1 MRTGTSREP
10 MAVTSSLN
18 SIHISPRTPKTP
30 RPNTGDE
37 QEDVEL
43 TLLNEEERLRSA
55 RAFHDDDNSMV
66 SAEDVSKRPISAKDK
81 RGMVLLCVL
90 CTSRAST
97 LLDRPRLTF
106 FFLDLLQG
114 VPVRYHS

>member
-1 MRTGTSREP
+1 

-18 SIHISPRTPKTP
+18 SIHISPRTPRTP
-30 RPNTGDE
+30 RPNMGDDE
-37 QEDVEL
+37 EEDVEL

-55 RAFHDDDNSMV
+55 RAFNDHDDGDSMV
-66 SAEDVSKRPISAKDK
+66 SAEDVSKRPISGKDK

-90 CTSRAST
+90 CALRASN
-97 LLDRPRLTF
+97 LLDRLRLTS

-114 VPVRYHS
+114 VPVRYHG